1 MARPKTPPPLAV
13 AFDLDAWEA
22 QPELLQ
28 LAREEAAKPLLQAI
42 LTVLTNERPTAKGVT
57 NSIEFANGYENCLGL
72 LRFLLT
78 GRAREAVREAGEPTY
93 ASDEVEQE
101 LKWKR

>member
-1 MARPKTPPPLAV
+1 MATRIV
-13 AFDLDAWEA
+13 F
-22 QPELLQ
+22 
-28 LAREEAAKPLLQAI
+28 
-42 LTVLTNERPTAKGVT
+42 
-57 NSIEFANGYENCLGL
+57 GL

-78 GRAREAVREAGEPTY
+78 GRARESVREAGEPTY